1 MNEKIN
7 YKKAGVN
14 IEKAE
19 QLVSW
24 IKSQNSHF
32 QKSLGSDYASLY
44 PLNLSGYKEPIIAS
58 STDGVGTKLKLAN
71 YFSAWEGLGQDLLA
85 MCLNDLLCVGAKPL
99 FFLDYYACGHLEESQ
114 AKPFLKGLQKA
125 CEEAHCPLVGG
136 ETAELPGFYQKGDM
150 DCAGFCVGL
159 VEKSKILNPQ
169 SVKEGDH
176 VVALK
181 SSGFH
186 SNGYSLLRKIY
197 KSPADLK
204 SHQETLM
211 RPTRLY
217 SFLTPLLDHI
227 TGLKTIAH
235 ITGGGLDNLSRIIP
249 KKLQAQLHPWDMP
262 SCFVDAKQRSGLSW
276 EEMLKVFN
284 CGLGLVLIL
293 KDKKVLYE
301 LLPDEDII
309 DLGQIQT
316 NQDQTSWS
324 LDFNRFP

>member
-1 MNEKIN
+1 MSEKIN

-14 IEKAE
+14 VEKAE

-32 QKSLGSDYASLY
+32 QKNLGSDYASLY
-44 PLNLSGYKEPIIAS
+44 PLNLSGYTEPVIAS

-114 AKPFLKGLQKA
+114 AKSFLKGLQKA

-159 VEKSKILNPQ
+159 VEKSKILTPQ
-169 SVKEGDH
+169 SVREGDH

-197 KSPADLK
+197 TSPSDLK

-217 SFLTPLLDHI
+217 SFLTPLLDQI

-249 KKLQAQLHPWDMP
+249 KKLQAQLHPWDIP

-293 KDKKVLYE
+293 KDKQVLYE
-301 LLPDEDII
+301 LLPNEDLI

-316 NQDQTSWS
+316 SKDQTSWN
-324 LDFNRFP
+324 LDFNCFS